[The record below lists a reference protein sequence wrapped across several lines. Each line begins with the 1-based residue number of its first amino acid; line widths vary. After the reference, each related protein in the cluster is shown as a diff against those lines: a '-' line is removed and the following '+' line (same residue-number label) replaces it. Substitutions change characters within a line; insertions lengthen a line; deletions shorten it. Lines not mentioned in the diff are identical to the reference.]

1 MKITLKT
8 SFLTGFFIALVIWW
22 FTIQF
27 SGIKDAPFNLAFAF
41 AYGLIP
47 IIGGVF
53 GLMESQ
59 KWGLL
64 ASKMG
69 KALFFISLGLV
80 TWGMGEMIWSYYN
93 FILQVEV
100 PYPSL
105 ADASFIVSW
114 PLWTIGVLFMS
125 FATGAKFG
133 LKNAGGKIL
142 LFLIPITAIAL
153 SYYLLI
159 VVARNGSF
167 EIAGGLLKIFF
178 DLAYPIWDVVILT
191 AALLVYGLSLDFL
204 GGRFKWPVIITLLG
218 FGVNYFADFGF
229 SYTTTVETFYNG
241 SWVDLLFMSAM
252 FVLSYGVNSFAL
264 KEA

>member
-1 MKITLKT
+1 MKLTLKT

-27 SGIKDAPFNLAFAF
+27 SGITDTPFNLAFAF

-133 LKNAGGKIL
+133 LRNVGGKVL
-142 LFLIPITAIAL
+142 LGLIPLAAIFL

-159 VVARNGSF
+159 AVARQGSF
-167 EIAGGLLKIFF
+167 EIAGGPVKIFF

-191 AALLVYGLSLDFL
+191 TALLVYGLSLDFL
-204 GGRFKWPVIITLLG
+204 GGKFKWPVIVTLLG

-252 FVLSYGVNSFAL
+252 FILSFGVNSFAL